1 MISLRVATLHD
12 LDALTAIEAASF
24 PPAEGASRE
33 SFEARLKAFPEGF
46 LIAEADGTPVGLI
59 DGMVTNCETIED
71 RLYEDARLYDPQ
83 GAWQSVF
90 GLAVHPD
97 WRRRGIA
104 SDLLAAFIEKA
115 RREGRRGVMLT
126 CKERLIPFYERFGFE
141 KRGVSESVHGGAVWY
156 DMTLRFE
163 KKEKRASE
171 TSAPKRRRAPQ
182 RSVMRTRY
190 IRFGDAE
197 ELGALIRTR
206 RARLGMTLG
215 DAAICCGVGRRFLLD
230 LESGKPTAQFAKVLQ
245 VLDTF
250 GMGLALTGTGAS
262 FTEEDLRE
270 TTVERG
276 EVVWEAEFEKG
287 LPDLPGEETGDGIRR
302 GRPIG
307 AKKISPVACKVKVVD
322 LKREERARRKAE
334 RDAKVEIDEGE
345 RKK

>member
-1 MISLRVATLHD
+1 
-12 LDALTAIEAASF
+12 
-24 PPAEGASRE
+24 
-33 SFEARLKAFPEGF
+33 
-46 LIAEADGTPVGLI
+46 
-59 DGMVTNCETIED
+59 MVTNCETIED
-71 RLYEDARLYDPQ
+71 RLYDDARLHDPQ

-171 TSAPKRRRAPQ
+171 MSAPKRRRAPQ

-307 AKKISPVACKVKVVD
+307 AKKISPCKVKVVD